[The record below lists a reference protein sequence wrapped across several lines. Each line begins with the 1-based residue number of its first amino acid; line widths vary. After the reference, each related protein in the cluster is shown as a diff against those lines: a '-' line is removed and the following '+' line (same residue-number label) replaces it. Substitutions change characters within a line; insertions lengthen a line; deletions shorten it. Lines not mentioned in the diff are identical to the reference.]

1 MFHYYSDLFYYYST
15 IFLSKEG
22 EGNSKREINR
32 EGERERNNKRER
44 QIEMGRGGGIVRER
58 DRE

>member
-1 MFHYYSDLFYYYST
+1 LFYYYGDLLYCST
-15 IFLSKEG
+15 LFLSKEG

-44 QIEMGRGGGIVRER
+44 PIERGRGGGIVRER